1 MDAVPIIV
9 AIAVV
14 IAIGG
19 LITFMLRRSVRETRA
34 GAVPAADAAEAE
46 PLSTLDERF
55 RLLSFQGGSQP
66 ADLGPMLDELRRNGI
81 EVDEETLRR
90 KLAERASATGEQPG
104 EPGEPGAAGGPDTTG
119 EPGGR

>member
-1 MDAVPIIV
+1 MDIVPIIV

-19 LITFMLRRSVRETRA
+19 LITVLLRRSVREART
-34 GAVPAADAAEAE
+34 GAVPPVDAAE

-66 ADLGPMLDELRRNGI
+66 ADLAPMLEELRRNGI
-81 EVDEETLRR
+81 EIDEETLRT
-90 KLAERASATGEQPG
+90 KLAERASATKDEPDTPG
-104 EPGEPGAAGGPDTTG
+104 EP
-119 EPGGR
+119 

>member
-1 MDAVPIIV
+1 MDIAPIIV

-14 IAIGG
+14 IVIGG
-19 LITFMLRRSVRETRA
+19 LIAVLLRRSVRVARA
-34 GAVPAADAAEAE
+34 GAVPAADAAE

-66 ADLGPMLDELRRNGI
+66 ADLGPMLEELRRNGV

-90 KLAERASATGEQPG
+90 KLAERASATGE
-104 EPGEPGAAGGPDTTG
+104 EPDTTG
-119 EPGGR
+119 EPGER